1 MGFGRG
7 SRSAGS
13 RERKD
18 IPPSSVRESC
28 VVRGANNEDQYTF
41 RNAAIDDGEPP
52 LWVKT
57 GKAQNEQIFSGFAP
71 IVLQNSMLRCE
82 RAIIESNQVVS

>member
-1 MGFGRG
+1 MVRLPFSMGFGRG
-7 SRSAGS
+7 SRS

-28 VVRGANNEDQYTF
+28 VVRGANNEDEYTF

-52 LWVKT
+52 FWVKP
-57 GKAQNEQIFSGFAP
+57 GKAQNEQMFSAPPHGNCETRFAF
-71 IVLQNSMLRCE
+71 
-82 RAIIESNQVVS
+82 